1 MFLGGHVFEQINMKK
16 KTFLEHMC
24 NKKLTQMCVDIH
36 KHLIESWLFYK
47 ILCYDGTSQFN
58 IIISDANQV
67 APQ

>member
-36 KHLIESWLFYK
+36 KHLIESCVMMVRHSS
-47 ILCYDGTSQFN
+47 ILL
-58 IIISDANQV
+58 
-67 APQ
+67 